1 MSLLSP
7 LFLLGLA
14 ALAAPIIVH
23 LVRRTRAPLVEF
35 PSLMF
40 VRKVPQR
47 TIRRK
52 RLHNLLLLLLRSLAI
67 MLAVLAFARPF
78 FESDGAAALQSDRS
92 NLLLI
97 DTSLSMRYGNRFE
110 QAKARARAILDDVSG
125 EKSALVTFGQDFEI
139 LSRLTTDAEKLRSQI
154 DSLEP
159 GLGATDYEQALRATE
174 NVFAEAGKGERRI
187 FLISDF
193 QASGRTVGD
202 GGYRLPKEVKLLPV
216 DVGETSAPNLA
227 VVEVGAHPV
236 VYQQKYTDKINVRV
250 ANFSDEDRSGVRVEF
265 SINDHV
271 VEKRELRIPARGIES
286 VEFTGFNLS
295 DGINRCMATISDD
308 AFSPDNRHFFTISRA
323 EQYKALVIDT
333 AVRGQSESFFLKNAL
348 TAGENL
354 PFSLTVKSA
363 GSVNPGELGAYR
375 VVILNDPADLNDAVA
390 GQLLKFAEAGG
401 GVIIATGPHARVDL
415 FNRQFGALA
424 PAKLQEP
431 VQARSDFAVFSEIKT
446 DHPVFE
452 IFRESGRISATRFFG
467 YYRSTPGEKSSVL
480 ARFGDG
486 SPALVEGAYGK
497 GKVLLFTSTLDST
510 WNDMP
515 LSPIYLPLIRQAIR
529 HLGEREEKASYPVG
543 KPLTVPPAQDGTLP
557 AVDSPSGAR
566 ITEKA
571 ETPLGDL
578 IVNPRETGFYRLR
591 YPGAPAFVA
600 VNVDGRESDLT
611 KLDVNEFVAGMG
623 SGNQGTAG
631 TSSSGAA
638 EVKPSREEIEGKQ
651 RVWWLLLLAS
661 MLLFVSEAIIAR
673 RMKTARIIN

>member
-78 FESDGAAALQSDRS
+78 FEGDGAAALQSDRS
-92 NLLLI
+92 NLILI
-97 DTSLSMRYGNRFE
+97 DASLSMRYGNRSE
-110 QAKARARAILDDVSG
+110 QAKARARAILDDISG

-154 DSLEP
+154 DLLEP

-193 QASGRTVGD
+193 QASGRTVGE
-202 GGYRLPKEVKLLPV
+202 GGYRLPREIKLLGV
-216 DVGETSAPNLA
+216 DVGEGYAPNLA
-227 VVEVGAHPV
+227 IVEVGAHPV
-236 VYQQKYTDKINVRV
+236 IYQQKYTDKINVRV
-250 ANFSDEDRSGVRVEF
+250 ANFSDEDRSGIRVEL

-271 VEKRELRIPARGIES
+271 VEKRELRIPARGVES

-295 DGINRCMATISDD
+295 DGVNRCLATISDD
-308 AFSPDNRHFFTISRA
+308 AFAPDNRYFFTIKRA
-323 EQYKALVIDT
+323 EQYKALVIET

-363 GSVNPGELGAYR
+363 GSVNPGELGSYR
-375 VVILNDPADLNDAVA
+375 VVILNDPADLSDAVA
-390 GQLLKFAEAGG
+390 GQLLKFTEAGG
-401 GVIIATGPHARVDL
+401 GLIIATGPHARADV
-415 FNRQFGALA
+415 FNRQFGTLA

-431 VQARSDFAVFSEIKT
+431 VQARSDYAVFSEIKT

-452 IFRESGRISATRFFG
+452 IFRESGRVSATRFFG
-467 YYRSTPGEKSSVL
+467 YHRSTPGEKSSVL

-486 SPALVEGAYGK
+486 SPALVEGAHGK

-515 LSPIYLPLIRQAIR
+515 LSPIYLPLVRQAVR
-529 HLGEREEKASYPVG
+529 HLGERDEKTSYPVG
-543 KPLTVPPAQDGTLP
+543 KPLTAPPAQDGTLP
-557 AVDSPSGAR
+557 AVDSPSGVR
-566 ITEKA
+566 ITERA

-611 KLDVNEFVAGMG
+611 RLDVNEFVASVS
-623 SGNQGTAG
+623 SGNQGASG
-631 TSSSGAA
+631 ASAGAA
-638 EVKPSREEIEGKQ
+638 EAKPSREEIEGKQ

-661 MLLFVSEAIIAR
+661 MLLFVSEAVIAR